1 MVRLNLML
9 IQFNFYLFIKIVM
22 IQGPKEEEEEE
33 VMIQKLSQSTIMPL

>member
-1 MVRLNLML
+1 MLRLNLML

-22 IQGPKEEEEEE
+22 IQGPKEEEEE